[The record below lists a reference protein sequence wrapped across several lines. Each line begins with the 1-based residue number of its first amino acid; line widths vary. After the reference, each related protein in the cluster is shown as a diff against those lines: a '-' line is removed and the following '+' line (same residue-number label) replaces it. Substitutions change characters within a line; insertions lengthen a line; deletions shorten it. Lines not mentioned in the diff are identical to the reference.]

1 VTAILKLRLTLGIL
15 VIFLLQC
22 RTIQQTSYTIDPS
35 LKPADLWLPGLDG
48 GPPRPIAA
56 IAGPTGRKTE
66 IATNEVILH
75 PRSQQELDA
84 FLTKYGG
91 TILRDGTPF
100 VFTPPATPPTP
111 IAPSGWLLIRIDPS
125 RSELHDLQR
134 GLADGA
140 LPGRYRFSSEQAARL
155 IALIAREKHLGIG
168 LNLVLHPTGVYEH
181 PDGLGGHLDAS
192 TWWWMTEDDDPNR
205 PGDQGLSI
213 GVIRAWD
220 YLKYHG
226 LPPTNGIFRPAR
238 IAIVDGGFALDE
250 SSGLPLDGN
259 RDYGIGIMQADI
271 VDQDGTAGGANLLQ
285 CGGTPCAWH
294 GQSVFGVAAA
304 KPQNLYGGAGTGGQ
318 VVWPMLVRVSSDV
331 YTWADGIRSAAINGA
346 DVINLS
352 MSASC
357 GDFAWVCSIRPN
369 DRYAVSQSAVNLARA
384 WGATVIASAGNDG
397 VDAGDDD
404 TIPCKLDGVIC
415 VGSVD
420 RKGNN
425 LFNFGD
431 AVDIW
436 APTDIL
442 STVTPESLWTDTN
455 DTGEDEIARFG
466 GTSASSP
473 FIAGIVGLM
482 KALDPTLSSE
492 QVQDILQSTA
502 NHSTDST
509 NPITDPKVRTGWVD
523 AFRAVLAVRPNQ
535 PPVVQ
540 WHALNPAAPWT
551 GTRLE
556 VDASDPEL
564 TPDTSSRWPLR
575 VVFKSNLDGELC
587 SVSIPPYACSSGPLT
602 IAHHIITA
610 TATDAFGA
618 SASAARNLNVI
629 NRTPTPHIHE
639 PLASGTYFS
648 HQPVML
654 AATVP
659 DLDENIPQ
667 SAVEWRSNR
676 DGILGSGWEFNT
688 NLTAGT
694 HLLSVRA
701 TDLQGAIGEASV
713 TISVQSGAG
722 FPSVAIIEPAPG
734 LFVSPGTSITLR
746 GSATDPEDGQLSGAS
761 LEWFSDLDGPLGTG
775 DSLTV
780 VLSGPVHP
788 CNPESFVHVVRL
800 RATDADGHSV
810 EVKVRITVGMIC

>member
-1 VTAILKLRLTLGIL
+1 MSTILKLLRPTVGVL

-22 RTIQQTSYTIDPS
+22 RTIQQTSYSVDPS
-35 LKPADLWLPGLDG
+35 LQPADQWLPGLDG

-66 IATNEVILH
+66 IAANEVILH

-84 FLTKYGG
+84 FVAKYDG
-91 TILRDGTPF
+91 TILRDGKPF
-100 VFTPPATPPTP
+100 VFAAPATPPTA
-111 IAPSGWLLIRIDPS
+111 IGPSGWMLIRIDPN
-125 RSELHDLQR
+125 RSELRDLQR
-134 GLADGA
+134 NLAA
-140 LPGRYRFSSEQAARL
+140 SPVAGRFRFSSESAARL
-155 IALIAREKHLGIG
+155 IALIARERQLGIG
-168 LNLVLHPTGVYEH
+168 PNLILHPDGVFEH
-181 PDGLGGHLDAS
+181 PDNSGGHLDAS

-226 LPPTNGIFRPAR
+226 LPPTNGVFRPTR

-250 SSGLPLDGN
+250 STGLPLNGN
-259 RDYGIGIMQADI
+259 RDFGIGLLQADI
-271 VDQDGTAGGANLLQ
+271 IDQDGTAGGENLME
-285 CGGTPCAWH
+285 CHGSPCRWH

-304 KPQNLYGGAGTGGQ
+304 RPRNLYGGAGTGGD

-331 YTWADGIRSAAINGA
+331 YTWADGIRSAVINGA
-346 DVINLS
+346 DVVNLS
-352 MSASC
+352 LNAGC
-357 GDFAWVCSIRPN
+357 GDYDWLCSTPPN
-369 DRYAVSQSAVNLARA
+369 DMYAMTQSAVNLARS
-384 WGATVIASAGNDG
+384 WGATVVASAGN
-397 VDAGDDD
+397 AGIDLGGDD
-404 TIPCKLDGVIC
+404 TIPCKLTGVIC

-420 RKGNN
+420 RDGNN
-425 LFNFGD
+425 LYNFGD

-436 APTDIL
+436 APTGIF
-442 STVTPESLWTDTN
+442 STVTPESFATD
-455 DTGEDEIARFG
+455 EDDVGADEVAGFG

-482 KALDPTLSSE
+482 KALDPTLSS
-492 QVQDILQSTA
+492 QQIQDILQSTA
-502 NHSTDST
+502 NRRTTNADS
-509 NPITDPKVRTGWVD
+509 KVRTGWVD
-523 AFRAVLAVRPNQ
+523 AFRAVLAVRANQ
-535 PPVVQ
+535 PPFVQ

-551 GTRLE
+551 GIRLE

-575 VVFKSNLDGELC
+575 VVFRSNLDGELC
-587 SVSIPPYACSSGPLT
+587 SVSIPPYACSSGALT
-602 IAHHIITA
+602 IGHHIITA

-618 SASAARNLNVI
+618 SGSAARNLNAI
-629 NRTPTPHIHE
+629 NRPPTPHIHE
-639 PLASGTYFS
+639 PLVSGTYFS

-654 AATVP
+654 SATVP

-694 HLLSVRA
+694 HVLSVRA
-701 TDLQGAIGEASV
+701 TDLQGAIGEDSV
-713 TISVQSGAG
+713 TVIVQSGAG
-722 FPSVAIIEPAPG
+722 FPNVAIIEPAPG
-734 LFVSPGTSITLR
+734 LLVSPGSSITLR
-746 GSATDPEDGQLSGAS
+746 GTANDPEDGQLSGAR

-775 DSLTV
+775 DSVTV
-780 VLSGPVHP
+780 VLSGPTHP
-788 CNPESFVHVVRL
+788 CNPESFVHVIRL
-800 RATDADGHSV
+800 RATDVDGHSV
-810 EVKVRITVGMIC
+810 EVKVRITVGIIC